1 MRPAARPA
9 GPLGWSV
16 PDRRPPAPLAAPG
29 RVALAAMAKAPIAG
43 AVKTR
48 LCPPLR
54 PDEAAELARCF
65 LQDRVE
71 QLGAVP
77 AGDRLVAFTPP
88 EAAALV
94 RALVPPEVRVV
105 PQQGADL
112 GARMS
117 RLLAM
122 LLAEGY
128 AGALVLGTDTPTLPT
143 ACLTE
148 AAAVLGQGRAD
159 VVLGP
164 SEDGGYYLIG
174 LTTPAPALFV
184 DMPWSTAAVCE
195 ETLRR
200 ARAAGYR
207 VVVLPTWFDVDRI
220 ADLARL
226 RDDPGPEAY
235 RPRRTLACLGRL
247 TF

>member
-1 MRPAARPA
+1 MPE
-9 GPLGWSV
+9 
-16 PDRRPPAPLAAPG
+16 

-54 PDEAAELARCF
+54 PAQAAELARCL

-77 AGDRLVAFTPP
+77 GGDRLVAFTPP
-88 EAAALV
+88 EHEAAV
-94 RALVPPEVRVV
+94 RALVPPDVRLM
-105 PQQGADL
+105 PQQGVDL

-117 RLLAM
+117 GLLTA

-128 AGALVLGTDTPTLPT
+128 AGALVVGTDTPTLPT
-143 ACLTE
+143 ACLAE
-148 AAAVLGQGRAD
+148 AAVAIGRGAAD

-174 LTTPAPALFV
+174 LTRPAPTLFV
-184 DMPWSTAAVCE
+184 DMPWSTATVGE

-200 ARAAGYR
+200 ARAAGGR
-207 VVVLPTWFDVDRI
+207 VLVLPPWFDVDRI
-220 ADLARL
+220 EDLARL
-226 RDDPGPEAY
+226 REDPGKDAY
-235 RPRRTLACLGRL
+235 RPRRTIAYLERLA
-247 TF
+247 F

>member
-1 MRPAARPA
+1 
-9 GPLGWSV
+9 
-16 PDRRPPAPLAAPG
+16 
-29 RVALAAMAKAPIAG
+29 MATAPIAG

-65 LQDRVE
+65 LEDRVE

-77 AGDRLVAFTPP
+77 ASDRLLAFTPP
-88 EAAALV
+88 EQAAAI
-94 RALVPPEVRVV
+94 RALVPPDVRIVA
-105 PQQGADL
+105 QHGADL

-117 RLLAM
+117 GLLTA
-122 LLAEGY
+122 LLREGY
-128 AGALVLGTDTPTLPT
+128 AGAIVVGTDTPTLPT
-143 ACLTE
+143 AYLVQ
-148 AAAVLGQGRAD
+148 AAAVLRQPAAD

-174 LTTPAPALFV
+174 LTTPAPELFV
-184 DMPWSTAAVCE
+184 GMSWSTATVCE

-200 ARAAGYR
+200 AHGAGYR
-207 VVVLPTWFDVDRI
+207 VFVLPTWFDVDRI

-226 RDDPGPEAY
+226 RDDPGKDAY
-235 RPRRTLACLGRL
+235 RPRRTLACLARL
-247 TF
+247 AF

>member
-1 MRPAARPA
+1 VPERRAVTAR
-9 GPLGWSV
+9 V
-16 PDRRPPAPLAAPG
+16 NPG

-54 PDEAAELARCF
+54 PAEAAELARCF
-65 LQDRVE
+65 LEDRVE

-88 EAAALV
+88 EEAAAV
-94 RALVPPEVRVV
+94 RALVPPDVRIV

-112 GARMS
+112 GARMNG
-117 RLLAM
+117 LLTD

-128 AGALVLGTDTPTLPT
+128 AGALVVGTDTPTLPT
-143 ACLTE
+143 AYLLE
-148 AAAVLGQGRAD
+148 AAAVLRQAAAD

-174 LTTPAPALFV
+174 LRAPAPELFV
-184 DMPWSTAAVCE
+184 DMAWSTATVCE

-200 ARAAGYR
+200 ARAAGR
-207 VVVLPTWFDVDRI
+207 RISVLPMWFDIDRI

-226 RDDPGPEAY
+226 RDDPGRDAY
-235 RPRRTLACLGRL
+235 RPRRTLAFLSRL
-247 TF
+247 VF

>member
-1 MRPAARPA
+1 V
-9 GPLGWSV
+9 SK
-16 PDRRPPAPLAAPG
+16 RPPVDSRPVLG
-29 RVALAAMAKAPIAG
+29 RIALAAMATAPIAG

-65 LQDRVE
+65 LEDRVE

-88 EAAALV
+88 EQARAV
-94 RALVPPEVRVV
+94 RALVPRGVRLV
-105 PQQGADL
+105 PQRGADL

-117 RLLAM
+117 GLLED

-128 AGALVLGTDTPTLPT
+128 AGALVVGTDTPTLPT
-143 ACLTE
+143 AYLAE
-148 AAAVLGQGRAD
+148 AVTVLRQAVAD

-174 LTTPAPALFV
+174 VTAPAPELFA
-184 DMPWSTAAVCE
+184 DMTWSTATVYE

-200 ARAAGYR
+200 ARAAGRR
-207 VVVLPTWFDVDRI
+207 VAMLPTWFDVDRV

-226 RDDPGPEAY
+226 RDDPGRDAY
-235 RPRRTLACLGRL
+235 RPRRTLACLSRL
-247 TF
+247 GF